1 MMSKINHAVLI
12 KVLLFIFT
20 IITSHEGKLKSYV
33 ADKLNTTAYAHVT
46 ENDL

>member
-1 MMSKINHAVLI
+1 MSKINHAVLI
-12 KVLLFIFT
+12 KVFFKFIFT

-46 ENDL
+46 ANDL